1 MSEETSQTQEHNPM
15 VMGGIAVAL
24 IVFLAVGAVAMQGQA
39 SDASSVEAAPST
51 QVVSSPSADGE
62 TTAGVQETKTLEIE
76 GEYTSPG
83 GPETIGIKI
92 TLDSEII
99 TDSVVEVHAENP
111 ISNLKQTDFAA
122 AHKELVVGK
131 NINEI
136 TLDKVAGASLTTKG
150 YNEAIEKLK
159 AQING

>member
-1 MSEETSQTQEHNPM
+1 MSEQTSQAQEHSPF
-15 VMGGIAVAL
+15 VVGGIAVAV
-24 IVFLAVGAVAMQGQA
+24 IVLLAVGAMTLNGQSTKNTA
-39 SDASSVEAAPST
+39 ETAPST
-51 QVVSSPSADGE
+51 QVVSASPVTAASEASAE
-62 TTAGVQETKTLEIE
+62 KTQTYEVT

-92 TLDSEII
+92 TLDGETI
-99 TDSVVEVHAENP
+99 TDSVVEVRAENP
-111 ISNLKQTDFAA
+111 ISNRKQTDFAA

-131 NINEI
+131 KISEI